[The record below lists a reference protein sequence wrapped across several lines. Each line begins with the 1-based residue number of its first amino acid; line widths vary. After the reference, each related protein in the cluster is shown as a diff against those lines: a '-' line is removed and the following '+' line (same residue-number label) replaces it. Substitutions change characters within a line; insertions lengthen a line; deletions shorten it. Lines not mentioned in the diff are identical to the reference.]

1 MLIGTGFRHTF
12 GAQAAPHPG
21 LPQRRRGRLRS
32 CERGMVQ
39 REEVPRHLFFSAWN
53 QSCGGFVAPAGGFAA
68 PAGGFVA
75 GGAGVGEVVVA
86 GAGAAGVVEG
96 AALLV
101 PAGAAASNR
110 LMTSAVISSA
120 ESPQTIPESFRLK
133 RICSPRSA
141 TTCWITGR
149 SRL

>member
-1 MLIGTGFRHTF
+1 MLISTDFRHTF
-12 GAQAAPHPG
+12 GAQAAPDPG
-21 LPQRRRGRLRS
+21 LPRRRQGRLRS

-39 REEVPRHLFFSAWN
+39 REEVPGHLFFSAWN

-68 PAGGFVA
+68 PAGGFGA
-75 GGAGVGEVVVA
+75 GAGVGEVVVA

-96 AALLV
+96 VALLV

-110 LMTSAVISSA
+110 LMTSAVMSSA
-120 ESPQTIPESFRLK
+120 ESPQTIPESLRLK

-141 TTCWITGR
+141 TTC
-149 SRL
+149 